1 MSTKTYIKTLLLVT
15 LALLSLGGLLLH
27 LRIHPPTDQAYNYI
41 PVVAGLLGVAVI
53 PLLLAFRRTLDLGY
67 ILNGLFVIVGTIT
80 MAHLSIV
87 HWTQPTTLVSVL
99 LKTTLADILILSGK
113 LFLGKAIF
121 DLETRGY
128 DATLLMAGK
137 WWRYPCLGWWLI
149 HFVAIAAVYA
159 LGNLIWR

>member
-1 MSTKTYIKTLLLVT
+1 MSTKTYLKTLLLVA

-27 LRIHPPTDQAYNYI
+27 LRIHPPTDQAYNAI
-41 PVVAGLLGVAVI
+41 PLVAGLLGVAVI

-80 MAHLSIV
+80 MAHYSIV
-87 HWTQPTTLVSVL
+87 HWPHPTSLASVL
-99 LKTTLADILILSGK
+99 LLTTLADILVLWSK
-113 LFLGKAIF
+113 LFLGKAVF

-128 DATLLMAGK
+128 DAALPMAGK

-149 HFVAIAAVYA
+149 HFVAIAAVYT
-159 LGNLIWR
+159 LGNLFWR